1 MTPSRKP
8 AQSEGGGF
16 PQWLLELGI
25 RPGGFYIETKA
36 RLVHA
41 MTNREWQD
49 EPRVWACLALH
60 TMAFQQELAVRM
72 DKGALVPLRQIDIAK
87 ETGIDVRHVQRAVR
101 NLEKQG
107 SLQRQGETKGEVKLL
122 CYAVPHRPKKD
133 DVEAADAPEQGSI
146 YDGLPDELAV
156 WLRKF
161 KFGAPDQ
168 EKLNEALQEAREVA
182 LHVERL
188 RALSKSGD
196 SVNRVMVTKSTESHS
211 RAPEKDAARGVQKSE
226 MHAARQPKSTPR
238 DDLHIRKKELKER
251 TAAAEVPADYRKAA
265 AAIRTKFPQANAAL
279 VKKLTESCQ
288 RVLNGRLTDEILAKA
303 VSTAYV
309 STQRS
314 AGLFLNTVPEV
325 LAHWI
330 ETEDPILSPPK
341 LYRLSPPTNTLAI
354 REAEK
359 KNREQIDEMLK
370 ELDRRELEGRK

>member
-16 PQWLLELGI
+16 PQWLSELGI

-41 MTNREWQD
+41 MTNRGWQD

-87 ETGIDVRHVQRAVR
+87 ETGMDVRHVQRAVR

-122 CYAVPHRPKKD
+122 CYAVPRRPKKD
-133 DVEAADAPEQGSI
+133 DVETAAPEQGSI

-188 RALSKSGD
+188 RALSKSSD
-196 SVNRVMVTKSTESHS
+196 SVKTFTVTKSTESHS
-211 RAPEKDAARGVQKSE
+211 RGPEKDAARGVQKPE

-238 DDLHIRKKELKER
+238 AGSAYKEEITER
-251 TAAAEVPADYRKAA
+251 TTTREQASRQVVAAPACPPPDSPVWNVRKAILDSGICAKLNVTPDQKILERIAAKLNGASPDALCARIKIRLDSIRSLGVIEHLAADVAAAEGSPVATPGMSRTDAVKA
-265 AAIRTKFPQANAAL
+265 
-279 VKKLTESCQ
+279 
-288 RVLNGRLTDEILAKA
+288 
-303 VSTAYV
+303 
-309 STQRS
+309 
-314 AGLFLNTVPEV
+314 
-325 LAHWI
+325 
-330 ETEDPILSPPK
+330 
-341 LYRLSPPTNTLAI
+341 LAI
-354 REAEK
+354 R
-359 KNREQIDEMLK
+359 NLK
-370 ELDRRELEGRK
+370 RTGRIFA

>member
-16 PQWLLELGI
+16 PQWLSELGI

-122 CYAVPHRPKKD
+122 CYAVPRRPKKD
-133 DVEAADAPEQGSI
+133 DAEAAAAPEQGSI

-188 RALSKSGD
+188 RELSKSSD
-196 SVNRVMVTKSTESHS
+196 SVNRATVTKSTESRS
-211 RAPEKDAARGVQKSE
+211 RAPEKDAARDVQKTE

-238 DDLHIRKKELKER
+238 AGSAYKEERTERTTTRESVGRSVAVAPIRKPDR
-251 TAAAEVPADYRKAA
+251 PTDWAVQSIRKAIEDTGICAKLKDVPSRNLCEQIAKTMNGNPAEWLKNRIHLRFDDITGLGMLKGLA
-265 AAIRTKFPQANAAL
+265 ADVVASAGMPAGSRDSE
-279 VKKLTESCQ
+279 VS
-288 RVLNGRLTDEILAKA
+288 GTDEVKALAMRNL
-303 VSTAYV
+303 
-309 STQRS
+309 QRT
-314 AGLFLNTVPEV
+314 G
-325 LAHWI
+325 
-330 ETEDPILSPPK
+330 K
-341 LYRLSPPTNTLAI
+341 LL
-354 REAEK
+354 
-359 KNREQIDEMLK
+359 
-370 ELDRRELEGRK
+370 